1 MTYVDRVLASP
12 YAWILAVS
20 VMLALV
26 LRNLILLLLQRNA
39 PQRTRD
45 RRLTLLFVFAAV
57 ALALVTTTLIVYT
70 HEVLLSAEAL
80 VFLGIATGLLL
91 LAVIFLRAVGIPL
104 LFLLSACGVFAIYLA
119 EPWQPVVE
127 RAELAEVTVLSASG
141 SSMSLE
147 IGTYDGD
154 AGGPRGRGGPGDP
167 GDEPI
172 MRLPGDALG
181 VTVELVD
188 YHPYWFLLGRE
199 LGARLVK
206 LTGYRDGA
214 VEEITLADPCADG
227 LCRFV
232 HRRMAAI
239 PGIEVQQVS
248 SVPVPVEPLSSFTVV
263 VEAPGRVA
271 LRQD

>member
-45 RRLTLLFVFAAV
+45 RRLTMLFVFAAV

-119 EPWQPVVE
+119 EPWQPVDE
-127 RAELAEVTVLSASG
+127 RAELVGVTVLSASG

-154 AGGPRGRGGPGDP
+154 PGDPRGPGDP

-199 LGARLVK
+199 LGARPVR

-214 VEEITLADPCADG
+214 VEEITLADPCADA

-248 SVPVPVEPLSSFTVV
+248 SVPVPVEPLSSFAVV

>member
-12 YAWILAVS
+12 YAWILAVA

-26 LRNLILLLLQRNA
+26 LRNLILLLLRRDA

-45 RRLTLLFVFAAV
+45 RRLTLLFVSAAV
-57 ALALVTTTLIVYT
+57 ALALATTSLIVHT

-80 VFLGIATGLLL
+80 VFLGVATGLLL
-91 LAVIFLRAVGIPL
+91 LAAVFLRAVGIPL

-119 EPWQPVVE
+119 QPWQPVVG
-127 RAELAEVTVLSASG
+127 RAEVADITVLSASG
-141 SSMSLE
+141 NAMSLE
-147 IGTYDGD
+147 VGTTH
-154 AGGPRGRGGPGDP
+154 GDP
-167 GDEPI
+167 TGETMI
-172 MRLPGDALG
+172 RLPGEALG

-199 LGARLVK
+199 LGARAVT

-214 VEEITLADPCADG
+214 VEQIALPDPCADE

-232 HRRMAAI
+232 HRRMASI
-239 PGIEVQQVS
+239 PGIEVARVS
-248 SVPVPVEPLSSFTVV
+248 SVPVSVEPLSSLTLI
-263 VEAPGRVA
+263 VEPPGTVA
-271 LRQD
+271 LRED